1 MLKKLSIVILS
12 TLFILPIA
20 EASQLS
26 HWLEKQEQKSQQRE
40 AEQRAK
46 DLDFG
51 DYDFRLQPNDGTSPQ
66 NCRNYTFRAHKDP
79 YKHGTFSVCYDQ

>member
-12 TLFILPIA
+12 VFFTFTIA

-26 HWLEKQEQKSQQRE
+26 RWLEKQEQKSQQRE

-46 DLDFG
+46 DLDFA
-51 DYDFRLQPNDGTSPQ
+51 DYDFRLQPNDGSSPN
-66 NCRNYTFRAHKDP
+66 NCRNYSFRAHKDP
-79 YKHGTFSVCYDQ
+79 YKHGTFMVCYDQ